1 MSTLPF
7 SLVRR
12 VGSTVYLSGELGFGP
27 DGKIAGDIATQTRL
41 TFENIEATL
50 KGEGLDRRAIVSCL
64 CHLVRKEDFE
74 GFNAAYKAFFGDG
87 PLPVRTTVLAALVL
101 DARVE
106 ITVVAHDGRA

>member
-12 VGSTVYLSGELGFGP
+12 VGSLVFLSGELGFGP

-41 TFENIEATL
+41 TFENIEETL
-50 KGEGLDRRAIVSCL
+50 KGEGLDRRAIVSCV
-64 CHLVRKEDFE
+64 CHLVNKSDFD

-87 PLPVRTTVLAALVL
+87 PLPVRTTVLANLVL
-101 DARVE
+101 DALIE
-106 ITVVAHDGRA
+106 ITVIAQDARA